1 MNQIYKALSDPTRR
15 QILKLLREKDMNAG
29 EISEHFDITKPSLS
43 KHFNILRDAD
53 LIQSDRE
60 GTTII
65 YHLNISV
72 LEEAL
77 LALMDTFKLK
87 EEK

>member
-1 MNQIYKALSDPTRR
+1 MNLIYKALSDPTRR